1 MDLED
6 AVREDPDTQGCVGA
20 HVGERPRGDRK
31 QRSKE
36 RWKKRPIEQ
45 DFYFSFLENNENLPG
60 TEHLAARLRSL
71 YPYIRVPG
79 FSSQP
84 PLPTPAPVQADPGRH
99 PRGGPGSISLVLT

>member
-36 RWKKRPIEQ
+36 RLKKRPIVQ
-45 DFYFSFLENNENLPG
+45 DFFIFLFWRIMRIYQGL
-60 TEHLAARLRSL
+60 
-71 YPYIRVPG
+71 
-79 FSSQP
+79 
-84 PLPTPAPVQADPGRH
+84 
-99 PRGGPGSISLVLT
+99 SI